1 MLDESIVSHFNN
13 DITRFVLF
21 CIVFRFGLYVTKGIV
36 DLHNGRLWA
45 ESDGEG
51 LGTTFFVQLPVSTV
65 PTHDTIIPK
74 IQHLPTY
81 STDSL
86 PMTAATDVLFATEEI
101 LPVEIDMVPAIA
113 AFDDKKLPP
122 SLHILIVDDS
132 AMNRRILRSSLQL
145 DGAYTCEE
153 AVDGLE
159 AVSRIMT
166 DVHTIEAGLHV
177 SFDVVL
183 MDNQMTRMNGIQ
195 ATEELRRCGYQGVI
209 IGITGEDDDETK
221 QQFKMAGAHDCLTKP
236 VSHDTLVA
244 AIGTYRQQQS
254 SSLHIQS

>member
-1 MLDESIVSHFNN
+1 MP
-13 DITRFVLF
+13 
-21 CIVFRFGLYVTKGIV
+21 
-36 DLHNGRLWA
+36 
-45 ESDGEG
+45 
-51 LGTTFFVQLPVSTV
+51 LGSGSGGS
-65 PTHDTIIPK
+65 
-74 IQHLPTY
+74 Y
-81 STDSL
+81 SKDSL
-86 PMTAATDVLFATEEI
+86 PLTAVTDSRTVADELVL
-101 LPVEIDMVPAIA
+101 A
-113 AFDDKKLPP
+113 AAAAVSDNNMNISPP
-122 SLHILIVDDS
+122 LHVLIVDDS
-132 AMNRRILRSSLQL
+132 ALNRRILRSSLQL
-145 DGAYTCEE
+145 DGRYTCEE

-166 DVHTIEAGLHV
+166 DVHNIEAGLHV

-183 MDNQMTRMNGIQ
+183 MDNQMPRMNGIQ

-254 SSLHIQS
+254 PSLHIQSWCPFEWIGPKAEDEWK

>member
-36 DLHNGRLWA
+36 DLHNGQLWA

-86 PMTAATDVLFATEEI
+86 PMTATTDVL
-101 LPVEIDMVPAIA
+101 LPAIA
-113 AFDDKKLPP
+113 AFDDKIPP

-166 DVHTIEAGLHV
+166 DVHNIEAGLHV

-183 MDNQMTRMNGIQ
+183 MDNQMPRMNGIQ